1 MNSPKVATTALIA
14 VLICGFIGS
23 TGYAQDFLNGG
34 SAVPEASL
42 NSPTSVLNTQSVY
55 LPDCLLAATAGRT
68 ETSGWQYMPAGLMY
82 HSYLAG
88 MKEPRFN
95 TTWLRDQ
102 NGKFNWENQLGGR
115 VGIIRY
121 GDFRAV
127 NPNGWQLDLE
137 GGGQVRLLPDQNT
150 DVEAVDFRVGF
161 LLTRRKDLWSWKTGY
176 YHISAHVGDEF
187 LIAHPGFNRLNYV
200 RDAGIIGVSRDIEI
214 AGRPDMRVYGE
225 YAYAFNH
232 EVGKPN
238 EFQFGVEYSPLL
250 FNGWRGSPFWA
261 VNGSFRE
268 DRNWDAKSINMN
280 AGWQWR
286 NEATNHRF
294 RIGGQLYDGDSP
306 QYSFPGKKETMYG
319 WGMWF
324 DY

>member
-1 MNSPKVATTALIA
+1 MNTHHVAKPALLA
-14 VLICGFIGS
+14 VIFCGLLVSVARTQEF
-23 TGYAQDFLNGG
+23 QNGNSVEQIPSS
-34 SAVPEASL
+34 SAIVQ
-42 NSPTSVLNTQSVY
+42 NTHSVY
-55 LPDCLLAATAGRT
+55 LPDCLLTGAAMQPERRV
-68 ETSGWQYMPAGLMY
+68 GWQYMPTGLMY

-102 NGKFNWENQLGGR
+102 NGKLNWENQLGGR
-115 VGIIRY
+115 VGVVRY
-121 GDFRAV
+121 GEYGAI
-127 NPNGWQLDLE
+127 NPNGWQFDIE
-137 GGGQVRLLPDQNT
+137 GGSQVRLLPDQNT

-161 LLTRRKDLWSWKTGY
+161 LLTRRKGLWSGKAGY
-176 YHISAHVGDEF
+176 YHVSSHLGDEF

-200 RDAGIIGVSRDIEI
+200 RDSIIFGVARDLTIG
-214 AGRPDMRVYGE
+214 GRPDMRVYGE
-225 YAYAFNH
+225 YANALNA
-232 EVGKPN
+232 EIGQPS
-238 EFQFGVEYSPLL
+238 EFQFGLEYSPLV

-261 VNGSFRE
+261 INGSFRE
-268 DRNWDAKSINMN
+268 DRNWDAKSMNMV

-286 NEATNHRF
+286 SEATNQRF